1 MRIIKYNCPN
11 YDAGDRMSVN
21 AFAEDER
28 LVKQAGITEIK
39 IPLLSSYLKRKMAVL
54 FYNCVSC

>member
-1 MRIIKYNCPN
+1 MPVIV
-11 YDAGDRMSVN
+11 MSAN
-21 AFAEDER
+21 AFAEDVR
-28 LVKQAGITEIK
+28 LVNQAGITEIK

>member
-1 MRIIKYNCPN
+1 MPVI
-11 YDAGDRMSVN
+11 AMSANV
-21 AFAEDER
+21 FAEDVR

-39 IPLLSSYLKRKMAVL
+39 IPLLSSYLKRKMAVF